1 MPQAPPLAGVRRDP
15 PSVPASEL
23 TLPDELDHAFAGWQ
37 PEAFAILDRLREE
50 PHIGQYK
57 KERDAGLLDEYI
69 REPFKRYRDDLVVNW
84 VLPNR
89 LGFET
94 EKRVFS
100 RLLKNDFGAGGC
112 HHHRWMAFYRPEA
125 GKRLKDVQLSHSL
138 SPKGLT
144 VGLYV
149 GAYATDLLAQAKARI
164 QHKPQ
169 RYLRLVNAL
178 LECGENWYFS
188 YHYGSGDSKVAPKH
202 HQPLAALPDDWAK
215 ADGLAVRRR
224 LGRDEVIQSGAAGV
238 REALEAVVDLWPLY
252 RFYLASEIADRGP
265 QAANV

>member
-1 MPQAPPLAGVRRDP
+1 VPDAPPPVAARRDP

-23 TLPDELDHAFAGWQ
+23 ALPDELDYSFAGWQ
-37 PEAFAILDRLREE
+37 PEAFEILDRLRKE

-57 KERDAGLLDEYI
+57 TERDAGLLDEYI

-138 SPKGLT
+138 SDKGLT

-149 GAYATDLLAQAKARI
+149 GAYATDLLDQAKERI
-164 QHKPQ
+164 REEPE
-169 RYLRLVNAL
+169 RYRSLVNAL
-178 LECGENWYFS
+178 LKRDEGWYFS
-188 YHYGSGDSKVAPKH
+188 YHYGSGKSKTAPTYRR
-202 HQPLAALPDDWAK
+202 PLESLPEDWPR
-215 ADGLAVRRR
+215 ADGIAVRRR
-224 LGRDEVIQSGAAGV
+224 LGRDAVRQWQSAVV
-238 REALEAVVDLWPLY
+238 REALEVVMDVWPLY
-252 RFYLASEIADRGP
+252 RFYLA
-265 QAANV
+265 

>member
-1 MPQAPPLAGVRRDP
+1 MPDAPPPVAARRDP

-23 TLPDELDHAFAGWQ
+23 ALPDELDYSFAGWT
-37 PEAFAILDRLREE
+37 PEAFALLDRLKEE

-57 KERDAGLLDEYI
+57 TERDSGRLDEHLKA
-69 REPFKRYRDDLVVNW
+69 PFDRYRDDLVVNW

-125 GKRLKDVQLSHSL
+125 GKRLTDVQLSHSL

-149 GAYATDLLAQAKARI
+149 GAYATDLLKQAKERI
-164 QHKPQ
+164 QQEPD
-169 RYLRLVNAL
+169 RYRSLVNDL
-178 LECGENWYFS
+178 LEREGEHWYFS
-188 YHYGSGDSKVAPKH
+188 FHHGSGKSKTAPKH
-202 HQPLAALPDDWAK
+202 RAPLDALPADWEK

-224 LGRDEVIQSGAAGV
+224 LPREAVVAAEETVV
-238 REALEAVVDLWPLY
+238 REALRVVTALWPLY
-252 RFYLASEIADRGP
+252 RFYLA
-265 QAANV
+265 

>member
-1 MPQAPPLAGVRRDP
+1 MPDVPPPVATRHP
-15 PSVPASEL
+15 PDVPAEDL
-23 TLPDELDHAFAGWQ
+23 TLPDVLDCSFTGWQ
-37 PEAFAILDRLREE
+37 PEAFELLDRLCEE

-57 KERDAGLLDEYI
+57 KERDAGRLDEHL

-94 EKRVFS
+94 EKNVFS

-149 GAYATDLLAQAKARI
+149 GAYAKELLAQAKERI
-164 QHKPQ
+164 QDRPAHY
-169 RYLRLVNAL
+169 RSLVNTL
-178 LECGENWYFS
+178 LERDGWYFS
-188 YHYGSGDSKVAPKH
+188 YHYGSGKRKSSSKRWAP
-202 HQPLAALPDDWAK
+202 LDALPGNWKK
-215 ADGLAVRRR
+215 ADGLAVRKR
-224 LGRDEVIQSGAAGV
+224 LERDDVIAWQEDIV
-238 REALEAVVDLWPLY
+238 RHALEAVVEVWPLY
-252 RFYLASEIADRGP
+252 RFYLAERG
-265 QAANV
+265 